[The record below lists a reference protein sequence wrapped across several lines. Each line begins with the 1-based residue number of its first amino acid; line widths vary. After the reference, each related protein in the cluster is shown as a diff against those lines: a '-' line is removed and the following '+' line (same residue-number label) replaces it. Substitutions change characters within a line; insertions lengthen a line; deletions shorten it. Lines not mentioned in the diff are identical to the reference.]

1 MVGGDEVAGGD
12 IDGGGAMAS
21 MEKLG
26 GEYRNRPTGHER
38 TNGEHWVKEKEI
50 ANSPRATTRPELLR
64 DCGRTMSSLA
74 MVVLGFHSG
83 GMA

>member
-50 ANSPRATTRPELLR
+50 ANSPRATTRPEIAR
-64 DCGRTMSSLA
+64 RWHAAWQGDDGRWR
-74 MVVLGFHSG
+74 
-83 GMA
+83 